1 MKLASRLLHGLCASA
16 LLLSLAACGGDDGG
30 TTPPTGPTGPE
41 TPVTPEPPPQL
52 RCAP

>member
-16 LLLSLAACGGDDGG
+16 LLLSLAACGGDDAG
-30 TTPPTGPTGPE
+30 TPPPPTGPEIPT
-41 TPVTPEPPPQL
+41 TPEQPPQL